1 MANKKL
7 PTIGPFPLGVNNRRP
22 PHELTQAVGN
32 TTVDLLRDAVNVD
45 ISDSGKLRRRDGFK
59 QVHAGRSH
67 SAWGDDKAGFY
78 AEGGSLYHLAL
89 APGGELQRTLIRDDL
104 APTAP
109 LSYCEAGGTHYYT
122 NGQELGMVHGGAR
135 LDFTPPP
142 LLAPVLSAIP
152 GALPQGRYQVCITQ
166 FGAAGESASTKP
178 STIEVPEGGGGIRI
192 SAIPPAPAACITL
205 IYITAADG
213 EVFGRVT
220 VDIAAGVAEVVAP
233 MPLGAGCQTL
243 LLEPMPAGSIVRFS
257 NGRLLVAVGSLLI
270 YSEPFFPGLHRPS
283 KNYIPFPAPITVI
296 EPCGGGVFVAADKT
310 YWLGGE
316 ITQASLAEVL
326 PYGAVPHSGGNDP
339 TRPDAPFWISDRGLV
354 FGAADG
360 TVKNV
365 QEEQLALA
373 GGTAGASVYRER
385 DGQRHVLTSTQD
397 PSRTT
402 AGFGCR
408 FDAEIIRKGA
418 AI

>member
-45 ISDSGKLRRRDGFK
+45 ISDSGKLRRREGFAL
-59 QVHAGRSH
+59 VHSGRSH

-78 AEGGSLYHLAL
+78 AEGGTLYQLTL
-89 APGGELQRTLIRDDL
+89 SSGGELQRTVIRDDL
-104 APTAP
+104 IPTET
-109 LSYCEAGGTHYYT
+109 LSYCEAGGTYYYASRSVI
-122 NGQELGMVHGGAR
+122 GMVRSGAR
-135 LDFTPPP
+135 LDFTPHP
-142 LLAPVLSAIP
+142 LLTPMLSATP
-152 GALPQGRYQVCITQ
+152 GALPKGRYQVCITQ
-166 FGAAGESASTKP
+166 FSAAGESASTVP
-178 STIEVPEGGGGIRI
+178 ATIEVPEGGGIRV
-192 SAIPPAPAACITL
+192 SPIPPAPMGCITL
-205 IYITAADG
+205 IYVTGANG
-213 EVFGRVT
+213 EVFGRADVT
-220 VDIAAGVAEVVAP
+220 ITAGVAEILTPSAT
-233 MPLGAGCQTL
+233 GATCQTL
-243 LLEPMPAGSIVRFS
+243 LLEPIPAGAIVRWS
-257 NGRLLVAVGSLLI
+257 NGRLLVAVGHLLI
-270 YSEPFFPGLHRPS
+270 YSEPFFPGLYRPS
-283 KNYIPFPAPITVI
+283 KNYIQFPAPITVI

-316 ITQASLAEVL
+316 ITQASLTEVL